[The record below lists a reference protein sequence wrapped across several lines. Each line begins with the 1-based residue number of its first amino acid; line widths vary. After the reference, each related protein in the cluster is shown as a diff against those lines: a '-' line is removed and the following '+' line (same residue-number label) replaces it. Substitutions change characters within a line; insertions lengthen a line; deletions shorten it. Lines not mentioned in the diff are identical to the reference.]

1 MHMAHVLPLGSP
13 LFPPLQLLC
22 PPGSL
27 QLLCPPGSLQLLCP
41 PGFLLSCESETV
53 ISVMLEFF
61 VVVVGGGGGSGFF
74 GFVVLNSG

>member
-1 MHMAHVLPLGSP
+1 
-13 LFPPLQLLC
+13 
-22 PPGSL
+22 
-27 QLLCPPGSLQLLCP
+27 
-41 PGFLLSCESETV
+41 V